1 MGGRLEAVTL
11 LLPRSAIQCSFSNT
25 SRRKVYRLTLIN
37 KGRDVQ
43 LGGELREEVLLVNE
57 DVAGQVLLHA
67 EVLVGKA
74 LLEHAHLYSGR
85 SRVLISEVTCGL

>member
-1 MGGRLEAVTL
+1 M
-11 LLPRSAIQCSFSNT
+11 
-25 SRRKVYRLTLIN
+25 IN

-85 SRVLISEVTCGL
+85 SRVLISEVTCGLKFF